1 MRTQSRIERY
11 MKCFECGGAFLR
23 CHEHAGVCHKKK
35 YKKNVQMGVCQLA
48 SDAQE
53 DSEPS
58 EIERNRI
65 TVIESERERERERE
79 REKERYT
86 CS

>member
-1 MRTQSRIERY
+1 
-11 MKCFECGGAFLR
+11 
-23 CHEHAGVCHKKK
+23 
-35 YKKNVQMGVCQLA
+35 MGVRQLA

-65 TVIESERERERERE
+65 THRERHTHIDREGEGQIRNLFLRKHRTLFKAQVKKSWALNK
-79 REKERYT
+79 REK
-86 CS
+86 